1 MNKLDHTYLK
11 CAEEISELLARIFQQ
26 INKKKDYRSHIL
38 EEISDL
44 EKQFNKL
51 KPMIEN
57 DILEDRTKR
66 NN

>member
-1 MNKLDHTYLK
+1 MDKLDRTYLK

-38 EEISDL
+38 DEISDL

-57 DILEDRTKR
+57 DILKHRPKR
-66 NN
+66 NI